1 MEIGPAVVVFLESS
15 ADPGVFRSAGTGSPP
30 RLGAAEVERALGE
43 ERLGMAPEFA
53 RVIRTAAYRRGVATD
68 FMTLKERQTCTV
80 HVFGLISDASNHG
93 RTQHLAT
100 ISDHLAYNDLPFV
113 IHAVLDGVD
122 MPPKSAYA
130 QLDALS
136 DRIKGKG
143 TIATISGRSVAYDEH
158 ESWESMLDLYRAV
171 VHADADRYESI
182 EDALAVSYDAGYT
195 DATFRPL
202 VLGDYLGVRGE
213 LMMEVPDDGLGWKW
227 RSNDIAIFAGLR
239 GEAQRQLVSILTRT
253 GLPDDVASKVTLRN
267 RPVIAFDH
275 ENSAAFVR
283 VSGAPKIAPIF
294 PEPDVEWSLGSFF
307 ASRGKKQLRIATPG
321 RRDHVAHYFDGA
333 VGSEGVEAVLVPTD
347 FEAIARAGREVTEGD
362 ASLIVVGVCGR
373 ARGDADLDAAF
384 DALAQSVKKKGG
396 VLLTIAAKEGGE
408 HAVHCLASGR
418 DFEHRA
424 DATATDVAPTI
435 LDHLG
440 VAPNETLP
448 GSSLFVR
455 PRGP

>member
-15 ADPGVFRSAGTGSPP
+15 ADPGVFRSAGTGAPP
-30 RLGAAEVERALGE
+30 KLGAAEVERALGE

-53 RVIRTAAYRRGVATD
+53 RIIRTAAYKRGTVTD
-68 FMTLKERQTCTV
+68 FMTLKERQACTV
-80 HVFGLISDASNHG
+80 HVFGLISDASAHG

-113 IHAVLDGVD
+113 IHAILDGVD

-130 QLDALS
+130 QLDALL

-143 TIATISGRSVAYDEH
+143 TIATISGRAVAWDEH
-158 ESWESMLDLYRAV
+158 ESWERMLDLYRAV

-213 LMMEVPDDGLGWKW
+213 LMMEVPSDGDGWKW
-227 RSNDIAIFAGLR
+227 RSSDLAIFAGLR

-253 GLPDDVASKVTLRN
+253 GLPDLVADKVTIRN

-275 ENSAAFVR
+275 DNAAAFVR
-283 VSGAPKIAPIF
+283 VSTTPGISAIF
-294 PEPDVEWSLGSFF
+294 PEPEVEWSLGSFF

-321 RRDHVAHYFDGA
+321 RRDHVDHYFDGA
-333 VGSEGVEAVLVPTD
+333 TRSEGVETVHAPTD
-347 FEAIARAGREVTEGD
+347 VEAIARAGREVTEGD

-373 ARGDADLDAAF
+373 SRGEADLDSAF
-384 DALAQSVKKKGG
+384 DALGQAVKKKGG
-396 VLLTIAAKEGGE
+396 VLLTIAAKDDG
-408 HAVHCLASGR
+408 HAVHCLASGH
-418 DFEHRA
+418 DHEHRE

-440 VAPNETLP
+440 VATPESLS
-448 GSSLFVR
+448 GRSLFVR
-455 PRGP
+455 PRSS